1 MTDISTRCGGNNS
14 GTPFVAGELRGYRT
28 WLRSHPDDVP
38 AGMLPL
44 RSVHLPYVSWT
55 PILRA
60 RCLAAD
66 YGQATKPHQVPAK
79 GCRCGIYGWYRPRD
93 RRIVPAPVFGV
104 VAASGAIIMGTHGFR
119 AEQATIVAI
128 VSRDAGKFLCVY
140 RRMDNNRLAVIKTL
154 DPLGRRQ
161 CIRSGSADAKHVIC
175 GAGLG

>member
-14 GTPFVAGELRGYRT
+14 GKPFVAGELRGYRT

-55 PILRA
+55 PTLRA

-66 YGQATKPHQVPAK
+66 YGHATKPHQVPAK

-119 AEQATIVAI
+119 AQQATIVAI
-128 VSRDAGKFLCVY
+128 VSRDRDIAAACDRAGIVVY
-140 RRMDNNRLAVIKTL
+140 RRRRSLLRDYPTEDLTTL
-154 DPLGRRQ
+154 LG
-161 CIRSGSADAKHVIC
+161 DHP
-175 GAGLG
+175 GA

>member
-128 VSRDAGKFLCVY
+128 VSRDRDIAAACDRAGIAVY
-140 RRMDNNRLAVIKTL
+140 RRRRSLLRDYPTEDLTAL
-154 DPLGRRQ
+154 LGHHAR
-161 CIRSGSADAKHVIC
+161 G
-175 GAGLG
+175 